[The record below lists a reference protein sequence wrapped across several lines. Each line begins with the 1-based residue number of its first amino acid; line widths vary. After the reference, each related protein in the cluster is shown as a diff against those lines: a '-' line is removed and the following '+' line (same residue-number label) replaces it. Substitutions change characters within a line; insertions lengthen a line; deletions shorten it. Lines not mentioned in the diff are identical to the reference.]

1 MTVLLWSAVFEDGIV
16 TAAVWRDADALEALR
31 TTGGG
36 GNTLLNKVG
45 ARY

>member
-1 MTVLLWSAVFEDGIV
+1 MFEDGIA
-16 TAAVWRDADALEALR
+16 TAAVWRDADALEALH

-45 ARY
+45 AKY